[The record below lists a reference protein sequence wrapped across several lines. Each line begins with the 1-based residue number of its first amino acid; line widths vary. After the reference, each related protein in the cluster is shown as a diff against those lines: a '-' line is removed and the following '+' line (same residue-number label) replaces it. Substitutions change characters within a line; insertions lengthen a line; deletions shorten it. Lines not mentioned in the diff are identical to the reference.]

1 MSNVVAFDTH
11 KFFKKLEASGFE
23 RSNAEGL
30 TEAIQ
35 DAITTADLA
44 TKHDLKNTENTLKAE
59 IGEVRSELEKV
70 RGELKADISEVR
82 AELKADISE
91 VRGEL
96 EKVRGELK
104 TEIAQTEAHII
115 RWIVSAIIGTGA
127 IAAAIGAIIAQ
138 LLK

>member
-44 TKHDLKNTENTLKAE
+44 TKHDLKNTENALKAE
-59 IGEVRSELEKV
+59 
-70 RGELKADISEVR
+70 ISEVR
-82 AELKADISE
+82 ADVEKVHVGMA
-91 VRGEL
+91 EL
-96 EKVRGELK
+96 EAR
-104 TEIAQTEAHII
+104 II
-115 RWIVSAIIGTGA
+115 KWNLA
-127 IAAAIGAIIAQ
+127 AIIAASGLALAIGQ